1 MKDGRRGRGRGG
13 DPVPANGECRLLS
26 FSGRANLHLL
36 LKALWLLIDREIR

>member
-26 FSGRANLHLL
+26 FLGRGEP
-36 LKALWLLIDREIR
+36 ALAADGTRALN